1 MKTFLCPTCKQ
12 EKLASSFF
20 PSRLKGNAV
29 YCRACAKDNRR
40 EYDRKNKT
48 RRQMLCRARYQKNKL
63 EIIARKYGLTR
74 EQYQRMIQLQK
85 NKCAICGQPETHK
98 YKGVV
103 VPLSVDHDHK
113 TGRVRE
119 LLCRNCNT
127 VVGMSEENLAVLR
140 KAIVYLK
147 KHTATEGP

>member
-1 MKTFLCPTCKQ
+1 MFVCPTCKQ
-12 EKLASSFF
+12 EKPADCFF
-20 PSRLKGNAV
+20 PSRAAGNAR
-29 YCRACAKDNRR
+29 YCRECAKNMRR

-48 RRQMLCRARYQKNKL
+48 RRQILCRARYRKNKL

-74 EQYQRMIQLQK
+74 EQYQRMIQIQN

-103 VPLSVDHDHK
+103 VPLSVDHNHK
-113 TGRVRE
+113 TGKVRE
-119 LLCRNCNT
+119 LLCRACNT

-140 KAIVYLK
+140 KAIIYLK
-147 KHTATEGP
+147 KHTITEGP